1 MPENLQ
7 RLVDDLAL
15 RIGRPVLLEDHDQ
28 RVLAYSEQ
36 DGPMD
41 DIRRESILRRHTT
54 PDVRERYRGAGIL
67 AARGPLRIPGSAG
80 ALDRVCVPARHRERL
95 LGFVWLIDAGPPMSD
110 EDVAIAA
117 KTAGALA
124 LTLFHDSLAA
134 GLTSRREL
142 EAVAAVL
149 FGDRA
154 AAEDGARLLAD
165 EGGFTG
171 PVTVLVV
178 RPTAGVLPA
187 APAANASVVAV
198 SGHPAASGAQSSTAG
213 ALSSGAFPT
222 GALSTGAF
230 STGDLSAGVLSAG
243 VLSAGGELEHG
254 LLAARA
260 RLATRPLHFV
270 RGDHGMLLCPGR
282 APDPDE
288 VRSLVGLPSVV
299 GVGAARARAADA
311 AGSYREALHAAE
323 VALRVPGHG
332 PSAAWES
339 LGVYRMLST
348 RPAELHPG
356 LERLLAD
363 PGCRSLLETLETY
376 LDLAGSVVA
385 TARAL
390 RLHRTS
396 LYYRLQRVEKLAG
409 TDLKSGDERLM
420 LHLSLKLAR
429 LAGRY

>member
-1 MPENLQ
+1 VPENLQ
-7 RLVDDLAL
+7 HLVDDLAL

-54 PDVRERYRGAGIL
+54 PDVRERYRAAGIFG
-67 AARGPLRIPGSAG
+67 ARGPLRIPGAAG

-142 EAVAAVL
+142 DAVGAVL
-149 FGDRA
+149 SGSP
-154 AAEDGARLLAD
+154 AEAEEGARLLAD
-165 EGGFTG
+165 GFAG

-178 RPTAGVLPA
+178 RPTMP
-187 APAANASVVAV
+187 
-198 SGHPAASGAQSSTAG
+198 TA
-213 ALSSGAFPT
+213 
-222 GALSTGAF
+222 
-230 STGDLSAGVLSAG
+230 
-243 VLSAGGELEHG
+243 ELEHG

-260 RLATRPLHFV
+260 RLAGRPLHFV
-270 RGDHGMLLCPGR
+270 RPDHGVLLCPGR
-282 APDPDE
+282 TPDPDE
-288 VRSLVGLPSVV
+288 VRYLVGVPSVA
-299 GVGAARARAADA
+299 GVGAPRARLADA
-311 AGSYREALHAAE
+311 AESYREALHAAE
-323 VALRVPGHG
+323 VALRVPGQG
-332 PSAAWES
+332 PSASWAS
-339 LGVYRMLST
+339 LGVYRMLSA
-348 RPAELHPG
+348 RQSELHPG
-356 LERLLAD
+356 LERLLGD

-385 TARAL
+385 TARTL

-396 LYYRLQRVEKLAG
+396 LYYRLQRVEELAG
-409 TDLKSGDERLM
+409 TDLKNGDERLM

-429 LAGRY
+429 LAGRFE

>member
-1 MPENLQ
+1 VFQTFPTIVERACSSLRRRAVPENLQ

-54 PDVRERYRGAGIL
+54 PEVRERYRAAGIL
-67 AARGPLRIPGSAG
+67 GARGALRVPGTKG

-95 LGFVWLIDAGPPMSD
+95 LGFVWLIDTGPPMSD

-117 KTAGALA
+117 KTAEALA

-134 GLTSRREL
+134 GLTSRRE
-142 EAVAAVL
+142 VAAVGAVL
-149 FGDRA
+149 SGD
-154 AAEDGARLLAD
+154 AAEEGARLLAD
-165 EGGFTG
+165 EGGFAG

-178 RPTAGVLPA
+178 RPLPG
-187 APAANASVVAV
+187 APAV
-198 SGHPAASGAQSSTAG
+198 
-213 ALSSGAFPT
+213 
-222 GALSTGAF
+222 
-230 STGDLSAGVLSAG
+230 
-243 VLSAGGELEHG
+243 ELEHG

-260 RLATRPLHFV
+260 RLAARPLHYLRV
-270 RGDHGMLLCPGR
+270 DHGVLLCPGR
-282 APDPDE
+282 PPDPDE
-288 VRSLVGLPSVV
+288 VRYLVGLPSVA
-299 GVGAARARAADA
+299 GVGAARARLADA

-332 PSAAWES
+332 PSASWAS

-348 RPAELHPG
+348 RPAELHSG

-363 PGCRSLLETLETY
+363 PGCRSLVQTLETY

-385 TARAL
+385 TARAM

-396 LYYRLQRVEKLAG
+396 LYYRLQRVEELAG

-420 LHLSLKLAR
+420 LHLSLKMAR
-429 LAGRY
+429 LAGRFE

>member
-1 MPENLQ
+1 VLQTFPTIVERACSPPRRLDVPENLQ
-7 RLVDDLAL
+7 QLVDDLAL

-28 RVLAYSEQ
+28 RVLAYSEH

-54 PDVRERYRGAGIL
+54 PEVRERYRAAGIFG
-67 AARGPLRIPGSAG
+67 ARGPLRIPGAAG

-95 LGFVWLIDAGPPMSD
+95 LGFVWLIDAGPPMPD

-142 EAVAAVL
+142 DAVGAVL
-149 FGDRA
+149 FGDRS
-154 AAEDGARLLAD
+154 AAEEGARLLAD

-171 PVTVLVV
+171 PVTALVV
-178 RPTAGVLPA
+178 RPTTPTVLA
-187 APAANASVVAV
+187 
-198 SGHPAASGAQSSTAG
+198 
-213 ALSSGAFPT
+213 
-222 GALSTGAF
+222 
-230 STGDLSAGVLSAG
+230 D
-243 VLSAGGELEHG
+243 ELAHG

-260 RLATRPLHFV
+260 KLSARHLV
-270 RGDHGMLLCPGR
+270 RADHGVLLCPGR
-282 APDPDE
+282 TPNPDE
-288 VRSLVGLPSVV
+288 VRYLVGLPSVA
-299 GVGAARARAADA
+299 GVGAPRSRLADA
-311 AGSYREALHAAE
+311 AESYREALHAAE
-323 VALRVPGHG
+323 VALRVPGQG
-332 PSAAWES
+332 PSASWAS
-339 LGVYRMLST
+339 LGVYRMLS
-348 RPAELHPG
+348 AQQAQLHPG
-356 LERLLAD
+356 LERLLGD

-396 LYYRLQRVEKLAG
+396 LYYRLQRVEELAG

-429 LAGRY
+429 LTGRFE

>member
-1 MPENLQ
+1 VPENLQ
-7 RLVDDLAL
+7 HLVDDLAL

-28 RVLAYSEQ
+28 RVLSYSEH

-54 PDVRERYRGAGIL
+54 PEVRERYRAAGIFG
-67 AARGPLRIPGSAG
+67 ARGPLRIPGAAG

-95 LGFVWLIDAGPPMSD
+95 LGFVWLIDTGPPMSD

-117 KTAGALA
+117 KTAGAMA

-142 EAVAAVL
+142 DAVGAVL

-154 AAEDGARLLAD
+154 AAEEGARLLAD
-165 EGGFTG
+165 EGGFAG

-178 RPTAGVLPA
+178 RPTAPTAPAAPVAPALPA
-187 APAANASVVAV
+187 ALAEPAVLAA
-198 SGHPAASGAQSSTAG
+198 PARLA
-213 ALSSGAFPT
+213 
-222 GALSTGAF
+222 
-230 STGDLSAGVLSAG
+230 D
-243 VLSAGGELEHG
+243 ELEHG

-260 RLATRPLHFV
+260 RLSARHFV
-270 RGDHGMLLCPGR
+270 RADHGVLLCPGR
-282 APDPDE
+282 MPNPDE
-288 VRSLVGLPSVV
+288 VRYLVGLPSVA
-299 GVGAARARAADA
+299 GVGAPRARLADA
-311 AGSYREALHAAE
+311 AESYREALHAAE
-323 VALRVPGHG
+323 VALRVPGQG
-332 PSAAWES
+332 PSASWAS
-339 LGVYRMLST
+339 LGVYRMLSVLSAA
-348 RPAELHPG
+348 PLHPG
-356 LERLLAD
+356 LERLLGD

-396 LYYRLQRVEKLAG
+396 LYYRLQRVEELAS

-429 LAGRY
+429 LAGRFE